1 MAIKAQAMTLGEIL
15 KDADSINV
23 PRYQRPYKWERKL
36 IEDIFEDVL
45 MYGAGSRGVGGFM
58 GSIVF
63 CPGNDE
69 SVDVVDG
76 QQRLTTLTV
85 MAAVLAR
92 RLLVVDQE
100 SELAIST
107 FELLKGKGG
116 KASRIQHKAFDRSI
130 YEPLVSRE
138 LVGYMKVLWG
148 GGPDQTSLIRAEAL
162 VKESRL
168 YGAFLVLD
176 ELVTESMVSSATVKK
191 AYAEGTDMLVE
202 EAGYDEKAYRKKFY
216 ESLLDALLNRIILVR
231 IKADEHTDGIR
242 IFEALN
248 TIGEPLTVEELV
260 KSCYLMHSAKFG
272 KAAEDIAQAW
282 WEDRQDGL
290 YGYLKKDVDR
300 DKFLRAFWLSR
311 HGMITKSRL
320 YDGYAD
326 YLGKLSQQGT
336 KNDMAAFGREISESA
351 KLYADISGAKG
362 QWGCLELLESFGFE
376 MHKVPLMALAASS
389 KYTDS
394 QSRERLMRLAFVLEV
409 VLVRMSLA
417 DQSTALI
424 ERSFCAL
431 ADAIRRGQFALLPQA
446 FERDVRFYFSNDSVH
461 KVPDDSSFERG
472 VKFAQISSRGDKW
485 KLFALRIETEM
496 KFEKTDHYRSLL
508 AVGERKFLRHIEST
522 SENPTSIFLNQHGF
536 RDVKEYSDLKDT
548 IGNFYFWDENLQ
560 RAAKTPF
567 NIINHNSPRK
577 SDILMAG
584 DALASAAALVWRI

>member
-1 MAIKAQAMTLGEIL
+1 MTLGEIL
-15 KDADSINV
+15 RDSGSINV

-45 MYGAGSRGVGGFM
+45 MYGGGSRGVGGFM

-63 CPGNDE
+63 CPGSDGA
-69 SVDVVDG
+69 VDVVDG

-92 RLLVVDQE
+92 RLLAIDQN
-100 SELAIST
+100 SNLAIKT
-107 FELLKGKGG
+107 FELLQAKGG

-148 GGPDQTSLIRAEAL
+148 GSPDQTSLIRAEAL
-162 VKESRL
+162 VKESKL
-168 YGAFLVLD
+168 YQAFLVLD
-176 ELVTESMVSSATVKK
+176 ELVTESLASRTSASSAQLKDV
-191 AYAEGTDMLVE
+191 
-202 EAGYDEKAYRKKFY
+202 F
-216 ESLLDALLNRIILVR
+216 ESLLDALLNRIVLVR

-282 WEDRQDGL
+282 WEDRQDGVH
-290 YGYLKKDVDR
+290 GYLRKDADR
-300 DKFLRAFWLSR
+300 DKFLRTFWLSR

-326 YLGKLSQQGT
+326 HLGKLSQQGT
-336 KNDMAAFGREISESA
+336 ANDMAAFGREISEAA
-351 KLYADISGAKG
+351 KLYSEMSSSRG

-376 MHKVPLMALAASS
+376 MHKVPLMALATSS
-389 KYTDS
+389 KYSDS

-409 VLVRMSLA
+409 VLVRMSLT

-424 ERSFCAL
+424 ERSFCSL
-431 ADAIRRGQFALLPQA
+431 AESIRKGQFATLPQA
-446 FERDVRFYFSNDSVH
+446 FERDVRFYFKNQSVH
-461 KVPDDSSFERG
+461 KLPDDQSFERG
-472 VKFAQISSRGDKW
+472 VQFAPITSRGDKW
-485 KLFALRIETEM
+485 KLFALRVETEM
-496 KFEKTDHYRSLL
+496 KFPGTEHYKSLPS
-508 AVGERKFLRHIEST
+508 VDERKFLRYIESA
-522 SENPTSIFLNQHGF
+522 SESPTSIFLNQYGF
-536 RDVKEYSDLKDT
+536 RDSKDYTDLKDT
-548 IGNFYFWDENLQ
+548 IGNFYFWDEKLK
-560 RAAKTPF
+560 RRAKTPF
-567 NIINHNSPRK
+567 NMINHSNPRR
-577 SDILMAG
+577 SDIISVG
-584 DALASAAALVWRI
+584 DDISKSAAKVWSI

>member
-1 MAIKAQAMTLGEIL
+1 MTLGEIL

-45 MYGAGSRGVGGFM
+45 MYGGGSRGVGGFM

-92 RLLVVDQE
+92 RLLAVDQE

-107 FELLKGKGG
+107 FELLKGKDG

-148 GGPDQTSLIRAEAL
+148 GGPDPTSLIRAEAL

-176 ELVTESMVSSATVKK
+176 ELVTESMASSSTAKK
-191 AYAEGTDMLVE
+191 ATAGGFDMLVE
-202 EAGYDEKAYRKKFY
+202 EAGYDEKTNRQNFY
-216 ESLLDALLNRIILVR
+216 ENLLDALLNRIILVR

-272 KAAEDIAQAW
+272 KATEDIAQAW
-282 WEDRQDGL
+282 WEDRQDGVH
-290 YGYLKKDVDR
+290 GYLKKEGDR
-300 DKFLRAFWLSR
+300 DKFLRTLWLSR

-320 YDGYAD
+320 YDGYAE
-326 YLGKLSQQGT
+326 YLGKLSEKGT

-351 KLYADISGAKG
+351 KLYAEISAAKG

-376 MHKVPLMALAASS
+376 MHKVPLMALATSL
-389 KYTDS
+389 KYGDS

-431 ADAIRRGQFALLPQA
+431 ADAIRKGQFASLPQA
-446 FERDVRFYFSNDSVH
+446 FERDVRFYFSSDSVH
-461 KVPDDSSFERG
+461 KVPDDASFERG

-485 KLFALRIETEM
+485 KLFALRIEMEM
-496 KFEKTDHYRSLL
+496 KFPKTEHYRSLPP
-508 AVGERKFLRHIEST
+508 VDERRFIRYIEST
-522 SENPTSIFLNQHGF
+522 SENPTSIFLKQNGF
-536 RDVKEYSDLKDT
+536 RDAKDYSDIKDT
-548 IGNFYFWDENLQ
+548 IGNFYFWDERLKRSSN
-560 RAAKTPF
+560 TPF
-567 NIINHNSPRK
+567 NLINNANPRMP
-577 SDILMAG
+577 DVVLAG
-584 DALASAAALVWRI
+584 NRLAALAAIIWKI

>member
-1 MAIKAQAMTLGEIL
+1 MAIDAKAMTLGEIL
-15 KDADSINV
+15 RDSGSINV

-45 MYGAGSRGVGGFM
+45 MYGGGSRGVGGFM

-63 CPGNDE
+63 CPGSDGV
-69 SVDVVDG
+69 VDVVDG

-92 RLLVVDQE
+92 RLLAIDQD
-100 SELAIST
+100 SDLANKT
-107 FELLKGKGG
+107 FELLQDKGG
-116 KASRIQHKAFDRSI
+116 KSSRIRHKTFDRSI

-148 GGPDQTSLIRAEAL
+148 GSPDQTSLIRAEAM
-162 VKESRL
+162 VKESKL
-168 YGAFLVLD
+168 YQAFLVLD
-176 ELVTESMVSSATVKK
+176 ELVTETSASRSAASSAQPK
-191 AYAEGTDMLVE
+191 AVFEG
-202 EAGYDEKAYRKKFY
+202 
-216 ESLLDALLNRIILVR
+216 LLDALLNRIVLVR

-248 TIGEPLTVEELV
+248 TLGEPLTVEELV

-272 KAAEDIAQAW
+272 KSAEDIAQAW
-282 WEDRQDGL
+282 WEDRQDGVH
-290 YGYLKKDVDR
+290 GYLKKDADR
-300 DKFLRAFWLSR
+300 DKFLRTFWLSR

-336 KNDMAAFGREISESA
+336 AKDMAAFGREISESA
-351 KLYADISGAKG
+351 KLYAEISAANG

-389 KYTDS
+389 KYGDTH
-394 QSRERLMRLAFVLEV
+394 SRERIMRLAFVLEV
-409 VLVRMSLA
+409 VLVRMSLT

-431 ADAIRRGQFALLPQA
+431 ADEIRKGKFASLPQA

-461 KVPDDSSFERG
+461 KVPDDASFGRG
-472 VKFAQISSRGDKW
+472 VKFAQISPRGLKW
-485 KLFALRIETEM
+485 KLFASRIETQM
-496 KFEKTDHYRSLL
+496 KFQDTEHYRSLPS
-508 AVGERKFLRHIEST
+508 VDDRKFIRHVESA
-522 SENPTSIFLNQHGF
+522 SDSPSSIFLRQHDF
-536 RDVKEYSDLKDT
+536 RDVKEYLDLKDT
-548 IGNFYFWDENLQ
+548 IGNFYFWDDNLK
-560 RAAKTPF
+560 RPAKTPF
-567 NIINHNSPRK
+567 NVLNHSNPRK
-577 SDILMAG
+577 ADILMAG
-584 DALASAAALVWRI
+584 DALSGVATLVWRI

>member
-1 MAIKAQAMTLGEIL
+1 MTLGDIL
-15 KDADSINV
+15 RDSGSINV

-45 MYGAGSRGVGGFM
+45 MYGGGSRGVGGFM

-63 CPGNDE
+63 CPGSDGA
-69 SVDVVDG
+69 VDVVDG

-92 RLLVVDQE
+92 RLLAIDQD
-100 SELAIST
+100 SDLANKT
-107 FELLKGKGG
+107 FELLQDKGG
-116 KASRIQHKAFDRSI
+116 KSSRIQHKAFDRSI

-148 GGPDQTSLIRAEAL
+148 GSPDQTSLIRAEAM
-162 VKESRL
+162 VKESKL
-168 YGAFLVLD
+168 YQAFLVLD
-176 ELVTESMVSSATVKK
+176 ELVTESSASRSAASSAQPK
-191 AYAEGTDMLVE
+191 AVFEG
-202 EAGYDEKAYRKKFY
+202 
-216 ESLLDALLNRIILVR
+216 LLDALLNRIVLVR

-248 TIGEPLTVEELV
+248 TLGEPLTVEELV

-272 KAAEDIAQAW
+272 KSAEDIAQAW
-282 WEDRQDGL
+282 WEDRQDGVH
-290 YGYLKKDVDR
+290 GYLKKDADR
-300 DKFLRAFWLSR
+300 DKFLRTFWLSR

-336 KNDMAAFGREISESA
+336 AKDMAAFGREISESA
-351 KLYADISGAKG
+351 RLYAEISSANG

-389 KYTDS
+389 KYGDAH
-394 QSRERLMRLAFVLEV
+394 SRERIMRLAFVLEV
-409 VLVRMSLA
+409 VLVRMSLT

-431 ADAIRRGQFALLPQA
+431 ADAIRKGQFASLPQA

-461 KVPDDSSFERG
+461 KVPDDASFGHG
-472 VKFAQISSRGDKW
+472 VKFAQISPRGVKW
-485 KLFALRIETEM
+485 KLFASRIETQM
-496 KFEKTDHYRSLL
+496 KFQDTEHYRSLP
-508 AVGERKFLRHIEST
+508 AVDDRKFIRHVESA
-522 SENPTSIFLNQHGF
+522 SDSPSSIFLRQHDF
-536 RDVKEYSDLKDT
+536 RDVKEYLDLKDT
-548 IGNFYFWDENLQ
+548 IGNFYFWDDNLE

-567 NIINHNSPRK
+567 NILNHNNPRK
-577 SDILMAG
+577 ADILMAG
-584 DALASAAALVWRI
+584 DTLSGAAALVWRI

>member
-1 MAIKAQAMTLGEIL
+1 
-15 KDADSINV
+15 
-23 PRYQRPYKWERKL
+23 
-36 IEDIFEDVL
+36 
-45 MYGAGSRGVGGFM
+45 
-58 GSIVF
+58 
-63 CPGNDE
+63 
-69 SVDVVDG
+69 
-76 QQRLTTLTV
+76 

-92 RLLVVDQE
+92 RLLAVDQE
-100 SELAIST
+100 SQLAIST

-191 AYAEGTDMLVE
+191 ASTEGTDMLVE
-202 EAGYDEKAYRKKFY
+202 EAGYDEKAYRQKFY

-282 WEDRQDGL
+282 WEDRQDGVH
-290 YGYLKKDVDR
+290 GYLKKDADR
-300 DKFLRAFWLSR
+300 DKFLRTFWLSR
-311 HGMITKSRL
+311 QGMITKSRL

-326 YLGKLSQQGT
+326 YLGKLSQEGT
-336 KNDMAAFGREISESA
+336 KSDMAAFGREISEAA
-351 KLYADISGAKG
+351 KLYSEMSSSKG

-376 MHKVPLMALAASS
+376 MHKVPLMALATSS
-389 KYTDS
+389 KYGDS
-394 QSRERLMRLAFVLEV
+394 QSRERLMRLSFVLEV
-409 VLVRMSLA
+409 VLVRMSLT

-424 ERSFCAL
+424 ERSFCTL
-431 ADAIRRGQFALLPQA
+431 AESIRKGQFATLPQA
-446 FERDVRFYFSNDSVH
+446 FERDIRFYFSNDSVH

-485 KLFALRIETEM
+485 KLFALRIEMEM
-496 KFEKTDHYRSLL
+496 KFPKTEHYRSLPP
-508 AVGERKFLRHIEST
+508 VDERKFIRYIESA
-522 SENPTSIFLNQHGF
+522 SDSPTSIFLKQHGF

-548 IGNFYFWDENLQ
+548 IGNFYFWDEKLKRASSTPINL
-560 RAAKTPF
+560 
-567 NIINHNSPRK
+567 INHLNPRK
-577 SDILMAG
+577 PDILMAG
-584 DALASAAALVWRI
+584 DQLAQDAARVWKL

>member
-1 MAIKAQAMTLGEIL
+1 MAIDAQAMALGEIL
-15 KDADSINV
+15 GESGFINV

-45 MYGAGSRGVGGFM
+45 MYGGGSRGVGGFM

-63 CPGNDE
+63 CPGSDGA
-69 SVDVVDG
+69 VDVVDG

-92 RLLVVDQE
+92 RLLAIDQN
-100 SELAIST
+100 SNLAINT
-107 FELLKGKGG
+107 FELLQAKGG

-148 GGPDQTSLIRAEAL
+148 GSPDQTSLIRAEAL
-162 VKESRL
+162 VKESKL
-168 YGAFLVLD
+168 YQAFLVLD
-176 ELVTESMVSSATVKK
+176 ELVTESLASRSSASSAQPKDV
-191 AYAEGTDMLVE
+191 
-202 EAGYDEKAYRKKFY
+202 F
-216 ESLLDALLNRIILVR
+216 ESLLDALLNRIVLVR

-282 WEDRQDGL
+282 WEDRQDGVH
-290 YGYLKKDVDR
+290 GYLKKDADR
-300 DKFLRAFWLSR
+300 DKFLRTFWLSR

-326 YLGKLSQQGT
+326 YLGKLSQDGT
-336 KNDMAAFGREISESA
+336 KSDMAAFGREISEAA
-351 KLYADISGAKG
+351 KLYSEMSSSKG

-376 MHKVPLMALAASS
+376 MHKVPLMALATSS
-389 KYTDS
+389 KYGDS
-394 QSRERLMRLAFVLEV
+394 QSRERLMRLSFVLEV
-409 VLVRMSLA
+409 VLVRMSLT

-424 ERSFCAL
+424 ERSFCTL
-431 ADAIRRGQFALLPQA
+431 AESIRKGQFATLPQA
-446 FERDVRFYFSNDSVH
+446 FERDVRFYFKNQSVH
-461 KVPDDSSFERG
+461 KLPDDQSFGRG
-472 VKFAQISSRGDKW
+472 VQFAPISSRGDKW

-496 KFEKTDHYRSLL
+496 KFPGIEHYRSLPS
-508 AVGERKFLRHIEST
+508 VDERKFLRYIESA
-522 SENPTSIFLNQHGF
+522 SESPTTIFLNEHGF
-536 RDVKEYSDLKDT
+536 RDSKDYTDLKDT
-548 IGNFYFWDENLQ
+548 IGNFFFWDEKLK
-560 RAAKTPF
+560 RPAKTPF
-567 NIINHNSPRK
+567 NIINHSNPRR
-577 SDILMAG
+577 SDIISVG
-584 DALASAAALVWRI
+584 DDLSKYAAKVWSI

>member
-1 MAIKAQAMTLGEIL
+1 MAIDAKAMTLGEIL
-15 KDADSINV
+15 RDSGSINV

-45 MYGAGSRGVGGFM
+45 MYGGGSRGVGGFM

-63 CPGNDE
+63 CPGSDG

-92 RLLVVDQE
+92 RLLAIDQD
-100 SELAIST
+100 SNLANKT
-107 FELLKGKGG
+107 FELLQAEGG

-148 GGPDQTSLIRAEAL
+148 GSPDQTSLIRAEAL
-162 VKESRL
+162 VKESKL
-168 YGAFLVLD
+168 YQAFLVLD
-176 ELVTESMVSSATVKK
+176 ELVTEASASRSAASSAQPK
-191 AYAEGTDMLVE
+191 AVFEG
-202 EAGYDEKAYRKKFY
+202 
-216 ESLLDALLNRIILVR
+216 LLDALLNRIVLVR
-231 IKADEHTDGIR
+231 IKADEHTDGVR

-248 TIGEPLTVEELV
+248 TLGEPLTVEELV
-260 KSCYLMHSAKFG
+260 KSCYLMHSARFG
-272 KAAEDIAQAW
+272 KSTEDIAQAW

-290 YGYLKKDVDR
+290 HGYIKKDADR
-300 DKFLRAFWLSR
+300 DKFLRAFWLSK

-326 YLGKLSQQGT
+326 YLGKISQQGT
-336 KNDMAAFGREISESA
+336 AKDMAAFGREISESA
-351 KLYADISGAKG
+351 KLYAEISAADG

-389 KYTDS
+389 KYGDS
-394 QSRERLMRLAFVLEV
+394 QSRERIMRLAFVLEV
-409 VLVRMSLA
+409 VLVRMSLT

-431 ADAIRRGQFALLPQA
+431 ADAIRKGQFASLPQA

-472 VKFAQISSRGDKW
+472 VKFAQITPRGQKW
-485 KLFALRIETEM
+485 KLFALRIETQM
-496 KFEKTDHYRSLL
+496 KFQDTEHYRSLPP
-508 AVGERKFLRHIEST
+508 VDDRKFIRYIESA
-522 SENPTSIFLNQHGF
+522 SDSPSSIFLRQHGF
-536 RDVKEYSDLKDT
+536 RDVKEYADLKDT
-548 IGNFYFWDENLQ
+548 IGNFYFWDDNLE
-560 RAAKTPF
+560 RPAKTPF
-567 NIINHNSPRK
+567 NVINHASPRK
-577 SDILMAG
+577 ADILMACE
-584 DALASAAALVWRI
+584 ALSGAAALVWRI

>member
-1 MAIKAQAMTLGEIL
+1 
-15 KDADSINV
+15 
-23 PRYQRPYKWERKL
+23 
-36 IEDIFEDVL
+36 
-45 MYGAGSRGVGGFM
+45 
-58 GSIVF
+58 
-63 CPGNDE
+63 
-69 SVDVVDG
+69 VVDG

-92 RLLVVDQE
+92 RLLTIDQD
-100 SELAIST
+100 SDLASKT
-107 FELLKGKGG
+107 FELLQAKGG
-116 KASRIQHKAFDRSI
+116 KASRIQHKVFDKSI

-148 GGPDQTSLIRAEAL
+148 GSPDQTSLIRAEAM
-162 VKESRL
+162 VKESKL
-168 YGAFLVLD
+168 YQAFLVLD
-176 ELVTESMVSSATVKK
+176 ELVTESLATRSAASSAQPK
-191 AYAEGTDMLVE
+191 AV
-202 EAGYDEKAYRKKFY
+202 F
-216 ESLLDALLNRIILVR
+216 ESLLDALLNRIVLVR

-282 WEDRQDGL
+282 WEDRQDGVH
-290 YGYLKKDVDR
+290 GYLKKDADR
-300 DKFLRAFWLSR
+300 DKFLRTFWLSR
-311 HGMITKSRL
+311 HGIITKSRL

-326 YLGKLSQQGT
+326 YLGKLSQEGT
-336 KNDMAAFGREISESA
+336 KSDMAAFGREISEAA
-351 KLYADISGAKG
+351 KLYSEMSSSKG

-376 MHKVPLMALAASS
+376 MHKVPLMALATSS
-389 KYTDS
+389 KYGDS
-394 QSRERLMRLAFVLEV
+394 QSRERLMRLSFVLEV
-409 VLVRMSLA
+409 VLVRMSLT

-424 ERSFCAL
+424 ERSFCTL
-431 ADAIRRGQFALLPQA
+431 AESIRKGQFATLPQA
-446 FERDVRFYFSNDSVH
+446 FERDIRFYFSNDSVH

-485 KLFALRIETEM
+485 KLFALRIEMEM
-496 KFEKTDHYRSLL
+496 KFPKTEHYRSLPP
-508 AVGERKFLRHIEST
+508 VDERKFLRHIEST

-536 RDVKEYSDLKDT
+536 RDVKEYSELKDT

-577 SDILMAG
+577 ADILLAG
-584 DALASAAALVWRI
+584 DGLASSAALVWRI

>member
-1 MAIKAQAMTLGEIL
+1 MTLGEIL
-15 KDADSINV
+15 RDSGSINV

-45 MYGAGSRGVGGFM
+45 MYGGGSRGVGGFM

-63 CPGNDE
+63 CPGSDGA
-69 SVDVVDG
+69 VDVVDG

-92 RLLVVDQE
+92 RLLAIDQN
-100 SELAIST
+100 SNLATKT
-107 FELLKGKGG
+107 FELLQAKGG

-148 GGPDQTSLIRAEAL
+148 GSPDQTSLIRAEAL
-162 VKESRL
+162 VKESKL
-168 YGAFLVLD
+168 YQAFLVLD
-176 ELVTESMVSSATVKK
+176 ELVTESLASRSAASSDLPK
-191 AYAEGTDMLVE
+191 AV
-202 EAGYDEKAYRKKFY
+202 F
-216 ESLLDALLNRIILVR
+216 ESLLDALLNRIVLVR

-272 KAAEDIAQAW
+272 KSAEDIAQAW
-282 WEDRQDGL
+282 WEDRQDGVH
-290 YGYLKKDVDR
+290 GYLKKDADR
-300 DKFLRAFWLSR
+300 DRFLRTFWLSR

-326 YLGKLSQQGT
+326 HLGKLSQQGT
-336 KNDMAAFGREISESA
+336 ANDMAAFGREISESA
-351 KLYADISGAKG
+351 KLYAEISAATG

-376 MHKVPLMALAASS
+376 MHKVPLMALATST
-389 KYTDS
+389 KYCDN
-394 QSRERLMRLAFVLEV
+394 QSRERIMRLAFVLEV
-409 VLVRMSLA
+409 VLLRMSLT

-424 ERSFCAL
+424 ERSFCTL
-431 ADAIRRGQFALLPQA
+431 ADSIRKGQFSSLPQA

-461 KVPDDSSFERG
+461 KVPDDSSFERA
-472 VKFAQISSRGDKW
+472 VKFAQITPRGQKW
-485 KLFALRIETEM
+485 KLFALRIETQM
-496 KFEKTDHYRSLL
+496 KFPKTEHYRSLPS
-508 AVGERKFLRHIEST
+508 VDERKFIRYIESA
-522 SENPTSIFLNQHGF
+522 SDSPSSIFIRQHGF

-548 IGNFYFWDENLQ
+548 IGNFYFWDENLE
-560 RAAKTPF
+560 RASNTPF
-567 NIINHNSPRK
+567 NIINQLNPRK
-577 SDILMAG
+577 PDILMAG
-584 DALASAAALVWRI
+584 DQLAQNAGIVWKL

>member
-1 MAIKAQAMTLGEIL
+1 MAIDAKAMTLGDIL
-15 KDADSINV
+15 KESESINV

-45 MYGAGSRGVGGFM
+45 MYGGGSRGVGGFM

-63 CPGNDE
+63 CPGSDG

-92 RLLVVDQE
+92 RLLAVDQV

-148 GGPDQTSLIRAEAL
+148 GSPDQTSLIRAEAL
-162 VKESRL
+162 VKESKL
-168 YGAFLVLD
+168 YQAFLVLD
-176 ELVTESMVSSATVKK
+176 ELVTESLASCSAASGDLPKV
-191 AYAEGTDMLVE
+191 V
-202 EAGYDEKAYRKKFY
+202 F
-216 ESLLDALLNRIILVR
+216 ESLLDALLNRIVLVR

-282 WEDRQDGL
+282 WEDRQDGVH
-290 YGYLKKDVDR
+290 GYLKKDADR
-300 DKFLRAFWLSR
+300 DKFLRTFWLSR

-326 YLGKLSQQGT
+326 HLGKLSQQST
-336 KNDMAAFGREISESA
+336 AKDMAAFGREISEAA
-351 KLYADISGAKG
+351 KLYSEMSSSKG

-376 MHKVPLMALAASS
+376 MHKVPLMALATSS
-389 KYTDS
+389 KYGDS

-409 VLVRMSLA
+409 VLVRMSLT

-424 ERSFCAL
+424 ERSFCSL
-431 ADAIRRGQFALLPQA
+431 AESIRRGQFATLPEA
-446 FERDVRFYFSNDSVH
+446 FERDVRFYFKNESVH
-461 KVPDDSSFERG
+461 KLPDDQSFGRG
-472 VKFAQISSRGDKW
+472 VQFAPITSRGDKW

-496 KFEKTDHYRSLL
+496 KFPGTEHYKSLPS
-508 AVGERKFLRHIEST
+508 VDERKFLRYIESA
-522 SENPTSIFLNQHGF
+522 SESPTSIFLNQHGF
-536 RDVKEYSDLKDT
+536 RDSKDFTDLKDT
-548 IGNFYFWDENLQ
+548 IGNFYFWDEKLK
-560 RAAKTPF
+560 RPAKTPF
-567 NIINHNSPRK
+567 NIINHSNPRR
-577 SDILMAG
+577 SDIISVG
-584 DALASAAALVWRI
+584 DDLSKSAAKVWSI

>member
-1 MAIKAQAMTLGEIL
+1 MTLGEIL
-15 KDADSINV
+15 RDSGSINV

-45 MYGAGSRGVGGFM
+45 MYGGGSRGVGGFM

-63 CPGNDE
+63 CPGSDG

-92 RLLVVDQE
+92 RLLAIDQD
-100 SELAIST
+100 SDLANKT
-107 FELLKGKGG
+107 FELLQDKGG
-116 KASRIQHKAFDRSI
+116 RSSRIRHKTFDRSI

-148 GGPDQTSLIRAEAL
+148 GSPDQTSLIRAEAM
-162 VKESRL
+162 VKESKL
-168 YGAFLVLD
+168 YQAFLVLD
-176 ELVTESMVSSATVKK
+176 ELVTETSASRSADSSAQPK
-191 AYAEGTDMLVE
+191 AVFEG
-202 EAGYDEKAYRKKFY
+202 
-216 ESLLDALLNRIILVR
+216 LLDALLNRIVLVR

-248 TIGEPLTVEELV
+248 TLGEPLTVEELV

-272 KAAEDIAQAW
+272 KSAEDIAQAW
-282 WEDRQDGL
+282 WEDRQDGVH
-290 YGYLKKDVDR
+290 GYLKKDADR
-300 DKFLRAFWLSR
+300 DKFLRTFWLSR

-336 KNDMAAFGREISESA
+336 ANDMAAFGREISESA
-351 KLYADISGAKG
+351 KLYAEISAANG

-389 KYTDS
+389 KYSDT
-394 QSRERLMRLAFVLEV
+394 QSRERIMRLAFVLEV
-409 VLVRMSLA
+409 VLVRMSLT

-431 ADAIRRGQFALLPQA
+431 ADAIRKGQFASLPQA

-472 VKFAQISSRGDKW
+472 VKFAQITPRGQKW
-485 KLFALRIETEM
+485 KLFALRIEMQM
-496 KFEKTDHYRSLL
+496 KFQETEHYRSLPS
-508 AVGERKFLRHIEST
+508 VDERKFIRYIESA
-522 SENPTSIFLNQHGF
+522 SDSPSSIFIRQHGF

-548 IGNFYFWDENLQ
+548 IGNFYFWDDNLK
-560 RAAKTPF
+560 RPEKTPF
-567 NIINHNSPRK
+567 NVLNHSNPRK
-577 SDILMAG
+577 ADILMAG
-584 DALASAAALVWRI
+584 DALSGVATLVWRI

>member
-1 MAIKAQAMTLGEIL
+1 MAIDAKAMTLGDIL
-15 KDADSINV
+15 KESESINV

-45 MYGAGSRGVGGFM
+45 MYGGGSRGVGGFM

-63 CPGNDE
+63 CPGSDGA
-69 SVDVVDG
+69 VDVVDG

-92 RLLVVDQE
+92 RLLAIDQD
-100 SELAIST
+100 SELATKT
-107 FELLKGKGG
+107 FELLQAKGG

-130 YEPLVSRE
+130 YEPLVSHE

-148 GGPDQTSLIRAEAL
+148 GSPDQTSLIRAEAL
-162 VKESRL
+162 VKESKL
-168 YGAFLVLD
+168 YQAFLVLD
-176 ELVTESMVSSATVKK
+176 ELVTESLASRSAALSAQPK
-191 AYAEGTDMLVE
+191 AVFEG
-202 EAGYDEKAYRKKFY
+202 
-216 ESLLDALLNRIILVR
+216 LLDALLNRIVLVR
-231 IKADEHTDGIR
+231 IRADEHTDGIR

-282 WEDRQDGL
+282 WEDRQDGVH
-290 YGYLKKDVDR
+290 GYLKKDADR
-300 DKFLRAFWLSR
+300 DKFLRTFWLSR
-311 HGMITKSRL
+311 YGIITKSRL

-326 YLGKLSQQGT
+326 YLGKLSQEGT
-336 KNDMAAFGREISESA
+336 KSDMAAFGREISESA
-351 KLYADISGAKG
+351 KLYAEISAARG
-362 QWGCLELLESFGFE
+362 QWGYLELLESFGFE

-389 KYTDS
+389 KYSDS

-409 VLVRMSLA
+409 VLVRMSLT

-424 ERSFCAL
+424 ERSFCTL
-431 ADAIRRGQFALLPQA
+431 AESIRKGQFATLPQA

-472 VKFAQISSRGDKW
+472 VKFAQITPRGQKW
-485 KLFALRIETEM
+485 KLFALRIEMQM
-496 KFEKTDHYRSLL
+496 KFQDTEHYRSLPP
-508 AVGERKFLRHIEST
+508 VDERKFIRYIESA
-522 SENPTSIFLNQHGF
+522 SDSPSSIFLRQHGF

-548 IGNFYFWDENLQ
+548 IGNFYFWDDNLE

-567 NIINHNSPRK
+567 NIINHGSPRK
-577 SDILMAG
+577 ADILMAG
-584 DALASAAALVWRI
+584 DTLSGVAALVWRI

>member
-1 MAIKAQAMTLGEIL
+1 MTLGEIL
-15 KDADSINV
+15 RDSGSINV

-45 MYGAGSRGVGGFM
+45 MYGGGSRGVGGFM

-63 CPGNDE
+63 CPGTDGA
-69 SVDVVDG
+69 VDVVDG

-92 RLLVVDQE
+92 RLLAIDQN
-100 SELAIST
+100 SNLAIKT
-107 FELLKGKGG
+107 FELLQAKGG

-148 GGPDQTSLIRAEAL
+148 GSPDQTSLIRAEAL
-162 VKESRL
+162 VKESKL
-168 YGAFLVLD
+168 YQAFLVLD
-176 ELVTESMVSSATVKK
+176 ELVTESLASRTSASSAQLKDV
-191 AYAEGTDMLVE
+191 
-202 EAGYDEKAYRKKFY
+202 F
-216 ESLLDALLNRIILVR
+216 ESLLDALLNRIVLVR

-282 WEDRQDGL
+282 WEDRQDGVH
-290 YGYLKKDVDR
+290 GYLRKDADR
-300 DKFLRAFWLSR
+300 DKFLRTFWLSR

-326 YLGKLSQQGT
+326 HLGKLSQQGT
-336 KNDMAAFGREISESA
+336 ANDMAAFGREISEAA
-351 KLYADISGAKG
+351 KLYSEMSSSRG

-376 MHKVPLMALAASS
+376 MHKVPLMALATSS
-389 KYTDS
+389 KYSDS

-409 VLVRMSLA
+409 VLVRMSLT

-424 ERSFCAL
+424 ERSFCSL
-431 ADAIRRGQFALLPQA
+431 AESIRKGQFATLPQA
-446 FERDVRFYFSNDSVH
+446 FERDVRFYFKNQSVH
-461 KVPDDSSFERG
+461 KLPDDQSFERG
-472 VKFAQISSRGDKW
+472 VQFAPITSRGDKW
-485 KLFALRIETEM
+485 KLFALRVETEM
-496 KFEKTDHYRSLL
+496 KFPGTEHYKSLPS
-508 AVGERKFLRHIEST
+508 VDERKFLRYIESA
-522 SENPTSIFLNQHGF
+522 SESPTSIFLNQYGF
-536 RDVKEYSDLKDT
+536 RDSKDYTDLKDT
-548 IGNFYFWDENLQ
+548 IGNFYFWDEKLK
-560 RAAKTPF
+560 RRAKTPF
-567 NIINHNSPRK
+567 NMINHSNPRR
-577 SDILMAG
+577 SDIISVG
-584 DALASAAALVWRI
+584 DDISKSAAKVWSI

>member
-1 MAIKAQAMTLGEIL
+1 MTLGEIL
-15 KDADSINV
+15 RDSGSINV

-45 MYGAGSRGVGGFM
+45 MYGGGSRGVGGFM

-63 CPGNDE
+63 CPGSDGA
-69 SVDVVDG
+69 VDVVDG

-92 RLLVVDQE
+92 RLLAIDQN
-100 SELAIST
+100 SNLAINT
-107 FELLKGKGG
+107 FELLQAKGG

-148 GGPDQTSLIRAEAL
+148 GSPDQTSLIRAEAL
-162 VKESRL
+162 VKESKL
-168 YGAFLVLD
+168 YQAFLVLD
-176 ELVTESMVSSATVKK
+176 ELVTESLASRSSASSAQPKDV
-191 AYAEGTDMLVE
+191 
-202 EAGYDEKAYRKKFY
+202 F
-216 ESLLDALLNRIILVR
+216 ESLLDALLNRIVLVR

-282 WEDRQDGL
+282 WEDRQDGVH
-290 YGYLKKDVDR
+290 GYLKKDADR
-300 DKFLRAFWLSR
+300 DKFLRTFWLSR

-326 YLGKLSQQGT
+326 HLGKLSQQGT
-336 KNDMAAFGREISESA
+336 ANDMAAFGREISESA
-351 KLYADISGAKG
+351 KLYAEISAATG

-376 MHKVPLMALAASS
+376 MHKVPLMALATSS
-389 KYTDS
+389 KYCDN
-394 QSRERLMRLAFVLEV
+394 QSRERIMRLAFVLEV
-409 VLVRMSLA
+409 VLLRMSLT

-424 ERSFCAL
+424 ERSFCTL
-431 ADAIRRGQFALLPQA
+431 ADAIRGGQFASLPQA

-461 KVPDDSSFERG
+461 KVPDDSSFERA
-472 VKFAQISSRGDKW
+472 VKFAQITPRGQKW
-485 KLFALRIETEM
+485 KLFALRIETQM
-496 KFEKTDHYRSLL
+496 KFPKTEHYRSLPS
-508 AVGERKFLRHIEST
+508 VDERKFIRYIESP
-522 SENPTSIFLNQHGF
+522 SDSPSSIFIRQHGF

-548 IGNFYFWDENLQ
+548 IGNFYFWDENLE

-567 NIINHNSPRK
+567 NIINHGSPRK
-577 SDILMAG
+577 ADILMSG
-584 DALASAAALVWRI
+584 DALSIAAASVWRI

>member
-1 MAIKAQAMTLGEIL
+1 MAIDAKAMTLGDIL
-15 KDADSINV
+15 KESESINV

-45 MYGAGSRGVGGFM
+45 MYGGGSRGVGGFM

-63 CPGNDE
+63 CPGSDGA
-69 SVDVVDG
+69 VDVVDG

-92 RLLVVDQE
+92 RLLAIDQN
-100 SELAIST
+100 SNLAIKT
-107 FELLKGKGG
+107 FELLQAKGG

-148 GGPDQTSLIRAEAL
+148 GSPDQTSLIRAEAL
-162 VKESRL
+162 VKESKL
-168 YGAFLVLD
+168 YQAFLVLD
-176 ELVTESMVSSATVKK
+176 ELVTESLASRSVASK
-191 AYAEGTDMLVE
+191 AQP
-202 EAGYDEKAYRKKFY
+202 KAVF
-216 ESLLDALLNRIILVR
+216 ESLLDALLNRIVLVR

-282 WEDRQDGL
+282 WEDRQDGV
-290 YGYLKKDVDR
+290 YGYLKKDADR
-300 DKFLRAFWLSR
+300 DKFLRTFWLSR
-311 HGMITKSRL
+311 HGIITKSRL

-326 YLGKLSQQGT
+326 YLGKLSQEGT
-336 KNDMAAFGREISESA
+336 KSDMAAFGREISESA
-351 KLYADISGAKG
+351 KLYAEISAAKG

-389 KYTDS
+389 KYSDP
-394 QSRERLMRLAFVLEV
+394 QSRERIMRLAFVLEV
-409 VLVRMSLA
+409 VLVRMSLT

-431 ADAIRRGQFALLPQA
+431 ADTIRKGQFASLPQA

-461 KVPDDSSFERG
+461 KVPDDPSFERG
-472 VKFAQISSRGDKW
+472 VKFTQISSRGDKW

-496 KFEKTDHYRSLL
+496 KFEKTAHYRSLL

-536 RDVKEYSDLKDT
+536 RDAKEYSELKDT

-577 SDILMAG
+577 SDILLAG